1 MERTRTKG
9 IFTDADGTKVVDKI
23 YKGRRIKCRLGKLSQ
38 AEAEAW
44 LSKEIVQVRQA
55 VLFGESPR
63 RTFRDGVLKHFA
75 EEALRLT

>member
-55 VLFGESPR
+55 VLFGESPPSNCVR
-63 RTFRDGVLKHFA
+63 GATAGWPSSLST
-75 EEALRLT
+75 EA